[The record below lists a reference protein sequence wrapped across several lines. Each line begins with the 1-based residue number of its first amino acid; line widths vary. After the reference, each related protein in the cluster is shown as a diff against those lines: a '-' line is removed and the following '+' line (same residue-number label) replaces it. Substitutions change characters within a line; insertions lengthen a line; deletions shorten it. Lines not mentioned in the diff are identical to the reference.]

1 MFLFKSV
8 TFSSYYPSEYFS
20 MYGRLALFLIY
31 SSKSAVR
38 SRSNFVKM
46 MQARNIKPYGNTFAV
61 LSVGC
66 SRTLELD
73 MAESFSDK
81 ISDKLP
87 KNIHTFNT
95 LLAACGFM
103 VPIIG
108 PSI

>member
-1 MFLFKSV
+1 
-8 TFSSYYPSEYFS
+8 
-20 MYGRLALFLIY
+20 
-31 SSKSAVR
+31 
-38 SRSNFVKM
+38 M
-46 MQARNIKPYGNTFAV
+46 MQERNIKPYDNTFAV
-61 LSVGC
+61 LSVGY

-103 VPIIG
+103 VPLIATSYFC
-108 PSI
+108 PFLFFFSI

>member
-1 MFLFKSV
+1 MPILDLKWQKPPGLSL
-8 TFSSYYPSEYFS
+8 SSQLDRDVPTLPYQ
-20 MYGRLALFLIY
+20 
-31 SSKSAVR
+31 
-38 SRSNFVKM
+38 VKM
-46 MQARNIKPYGNTFAV
+46 MQARNIKPYDNTFAV